1 MTAVAARGFA
11 PGPPLSRL
19 FAIELRKTVDTRA
32 GFWLLVSSALAVL
45 GVAAVTLAAA
55 SQKPA
60 RVSTILRS
68 STAVRRPM
76 LGRAPASRPVIGMS
90 SAAALALIGQLRW

>member
-1 MTAVAARGFA
+1 MPTIGRRMLAGASAAESSSRSLWSCASPTMQTTTTTTTVSATTA
-11 PGPPLSRL
+11 SC
-19 FAIELRKTVDTRA
+19 
-32 GFWLLVSSALAVL
+32 
-45 GVAAVTLAAA
+45 

-90 SAAALALIGQLRW
+90 RAAALALIGRLLS